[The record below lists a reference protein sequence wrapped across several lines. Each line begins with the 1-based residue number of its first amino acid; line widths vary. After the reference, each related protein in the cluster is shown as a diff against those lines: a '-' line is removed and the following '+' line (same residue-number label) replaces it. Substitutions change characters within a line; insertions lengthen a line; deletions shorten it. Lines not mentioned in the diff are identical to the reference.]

1 MSTSPY
7 AERDRGRVVSIGSKL
22 GPYHVALELARGGMA
37 TVYLARTVAR
47 AGLHRYVALK
57 CIRTELAQDQSFVD
71 MFFDEARIASQ
82 LHHPNVCG
90 VLDFDVQDGV
100 HFLALEHLSGQT
112 LTRVVKHL
120 HERPHAQGQL
130 FQAGIV
136 CRLIIDACEGLHA
149 AHELVGPLGEPLN
162 VVHRDVAPDNLF
174 VTYDGNLKVLDFGVA
189 SAAHQHHKTLTGMI
203 KGKCS
208 YLAPEVLK
216 GKKADRRAD
225 VWGLGVTA
233 WEMLTA
239 RKLFRG
245 SSDLETFR
253 AICTGSIPAPS
264 VACPGLPPAL
274 DAVVLKALERKPD
287 ARYATARELG
297 RALAAFLVEQRL
309 PIVPADVSDAMAQ
322 LFPEGRATTRKLLQ
336 VADQLEEASSARP
349 AAPASPGR
357 NVPTLGVVAPA
368 EVQAVEPGVRRLR
381 LPSASAMMTM
391 ASALLALVALVIA
404 ASSHGAQR
412 GTSAEVTPRPPAA
425 QKSPPAAST
434 PTADSYR
441 VDVDPVVSSSSGEVV
456 LRIRV
461 SPREAAAGSVTAS
474 AKQ

>member
-1 MSTSPY
+1 
-7 AERDRGRVVSIGSKL
+7 VVSIGSKL

-57 CIRTELAQDQSFVD
+57 CIRTELAQDPGFVD

-82 LHHPNVCG
+82 IHHPNVCG

-100 HFLALEHLSGQT
+100 HYLAMEHLSGQT

-120 HERPHAQGQL
+120 HERPHAQGPV
-130 FQAGIV
+130 FQAGLV

-149 AHELVGPLGEPLN
+149 AHELAGPHGEPLGI
-162 VVHRDVAPDNLF
+162 VHRDVAPDNLF

-189 SAAHQHHKTLTGMI
+189 TAAHQHHKTLTGMI

-233 WEMLTA
+233 WEMLTH

-253 AICTGSIPAPS
+253 AICTGAIPAPS
-264 VACPGLPPAL
+264 TVCPGIPPAL
-274 DAVVLKALERKPD
+274 DAIVLKALERKPD

-297 RALAAFLVEQRL
+297 RALAGFLVEHKL
-309 PIVPADVSDAMAQ
+309 PILPADVADAMEQ
-322 LFPEGRATTRKLLQ
+322 LFPEGRATTWKLLE
-336 VADQLEEASSARP
+336 VADQLEEASSVRP
-349 AAPASPGR
+349 IAAAPGP
-357 NVPTLGVVAPA
+357 VPPPLP
-368 EVQAVEPGVRRLR
+368 AVEAKPRRRVR
-381 LPSASAMMTM
+381 LPSASMLLTGV
-391 ASALLALVALVIA
+391 SALIALVALVLA
-404 ASSHGAQR
+404 ASALGSQR
-412 GTSAEVTPRPPAA
+412 GGPLVGVAPPA
-425 QKSPPAAST
+425 PAVQQSAAVPASM
-434 PTADSYR
+434 PGVDPYR
-441 VDVDPVVSSSSGEVV
+441 VDVDPMVASSSGEVV

-461 SPREAAAGSVTAS
+461 TPREPPSGSATAS